1 VVVNVTVADG
11 QKVSPLAEL
20 LILVVTVAD
29 RFDTLISFKGSAS
42 KSPKIKIKGEDRQ
55 SVI

>member
-1 VVVNVTVADG
+1 MTVADG